1 MKTTHRIRLAAPL
14 QPSSG
19 RHLTGWVEYISS
31 PDDGVYRIEGEVTVP
46 FEDFEAVGLDP
57 EGGFDDEEVTL
68 MLPELAT
75 AFEMMP
81 ARIARTGVIFNV
93 VESGTGLQV
102 RAGDRVTLRIH
113 SKEAAAGQF

>member
-1 MKTTHRIRLAAPL
+1 
-14 QPSSG
+14 
-19 RHLTGWVEYISS
+19 
-31 PDDGVYRIEGEVTVP
+31 VP

-113 SKEAAAGQF
+113 SKEAAAGPVLRHQFRGVEQWRAGSCEPTKC